1 MLRKL
6 LFLPAGIGDEGA
18 LFASNLTTTF
28 SQRFAIRGGLF
39 FTELAIAIS
48 IGFRKPF

>member
-18 LFASNLTTTF
+18 FFASNLTATF
-28 SQRFAIRGGLF
+28 SKRFAIRRGLF
-39 FTELAIAIS
+39 FAELAVAIG
-48 IGFRKPF
+48 IGFRKTF